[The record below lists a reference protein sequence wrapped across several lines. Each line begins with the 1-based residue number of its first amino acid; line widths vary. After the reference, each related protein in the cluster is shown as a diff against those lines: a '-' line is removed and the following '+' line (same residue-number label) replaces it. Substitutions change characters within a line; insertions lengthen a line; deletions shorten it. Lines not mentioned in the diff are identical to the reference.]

1 MQPIATILPPDAEA
15 PSARTVLIVED
26 DPWIRPLLAEL
37 LQDEGYRVLQADTGE
52 KGLSLALENPP
63 NVVLLDLRLPDTSGL
78 DVLRELRA
86 NEATA
91 DVRVLVISA
100 EVDQITRTILA
111 RQAQRADGVIEKP
124 LDISQLFE
132 QLEETASS

>member
-1 MQPIATILPPDAEA
+1 MQPIATIPPPDAEA

-37 LQDEGYRVLQADTGE
+37 LEDEGYRVLQADTGE

-63 NVVLLDLRLPDTSGL
+63 NVVLLDLRLPDRFGL